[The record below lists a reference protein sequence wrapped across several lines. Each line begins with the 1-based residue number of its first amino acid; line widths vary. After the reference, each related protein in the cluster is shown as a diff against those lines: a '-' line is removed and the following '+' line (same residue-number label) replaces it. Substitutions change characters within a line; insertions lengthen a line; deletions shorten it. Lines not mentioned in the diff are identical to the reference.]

1 MSAVELLEPSQV
13 NPAPLSVASVDADIS
28 VVPADIL
35 DGDEIIQLS
44 IKPSLWFVPL
54 VSANMVVPLLM
65 IAAAAAAVGSSF
77 EWNSLVILVIKMA
90 IIGTVIRIAFASLQ
104 WASRLYLLTNRR
116 VMTFRGVLNVQVT
129 QSPLN
134 RIAEAQL
141 ESAWYAGLLGLG
153 AVRMLPRRE
162 GDESLSWTYLARPA
176 DVHELLNRAIRNS
189 RRGS

>member
-13 NPAPLSVASVDADIS
+13 NPAPLSVASAEADVS
-28 VVPADIL
+28 VVAADIL
-35 DGDEIIQLS
+35 EGDEIIQLS

-54 VSANMVVPLLM
+54 VSANIVVPLLM
-65 IAAAAAAVGSSF
+65 IGAVAAAVGTSF
-77 EWNSLVILVIKMA
+77 EWNPIVVLACKMA
-90 IIGTVIRIAFASLQ
+90 IIGAVIRIAFASLQ
-104 WASRLYLLTNRR
+104 WASWLYLLTNRR

-153 AVRMLPRRE
+153 AVRMLSRRE
-162 GDESLSWTYLARPA
+162 SDVSLNWTYLAHPA

>member
-13 NPAPLSVASVDADIS
+13 NPAPASVASAEADVS
-28 VVPADIL
+28 VIPGDIL
-35 DGDEIIQLS
+35 EGDEIIQLS

-54 VSANMVVPLLM
+54 VSANIVVPFLM
-65 IAAAAAAVGSSF
+65 IAAIAAAVGTSF
-77 EWNSLVILVIKMA
+77 EWNPVVMLVFKMA

-116 VMTFRGVLNVQVT
+116 VMTFRGVLNVQVS
-129 QSPLN
+129 QSPLS

-141 ESAWYAGLLGLG
+141 ESAWYQGLLGLG

-162 GDESLSWTYLARPA
+162 TDEPLSWTYLARPGE
-176 DVHELLNRAIRNS
+176 VHELLSRAIRKS
-189 RRGS
+189 HRGP